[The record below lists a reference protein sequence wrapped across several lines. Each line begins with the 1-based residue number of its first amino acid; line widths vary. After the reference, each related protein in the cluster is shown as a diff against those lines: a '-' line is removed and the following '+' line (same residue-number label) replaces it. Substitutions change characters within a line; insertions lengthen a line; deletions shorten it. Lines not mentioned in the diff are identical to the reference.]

1 MSTATATATAT
12 AAAAAAPTTP
22 AKRKKKLII
31 IIIAAV
37 LLLLLLGGV
46 AAVVLLKKKAA
57 AAEGE
62 DGSPAPAATTAAVKH
77 EAEAPP
83 TFVPLDPFTVN
94 LADHDAE
101 RYAQV
106 GVTLEVADPKVVED
120 IKTYMPAIRNNVL
133 MAIADRTA
141 ADLMGREGKAQ
152 LASKIRRETSR
163 ALGYDVPPDDDAAAD
178 TEHGGK
184 AGKKKGKG
192 AELPIK
198 AVQFSNF
205 IIQ

>member
-1 MSTATATATAT
+1 MSTATAT
-12 AAAAAAPTTP
+12 AAAAAAAAPTPP
-22 AKRKKKLII
+22 AKGKKKLI

-37 LLLLLLGGV
+37 LLVLLLGAV
-46 AAVVLLKKKAA
+46 AAVVLLKKRAA

-62 DGSPAPAATTAAVKH
+62 EGSPASAAVTTAVKH

-141 ADLMGREGKAQ
+141 AELMSREGKAQ

-163 ALGYDVPPDDDAAAD
+163 ALGYDVPPDDPAGD
-178 TEHGGK
+178 TEHAGK
-184 AGKKKGKG
+184 ADKKKGKG